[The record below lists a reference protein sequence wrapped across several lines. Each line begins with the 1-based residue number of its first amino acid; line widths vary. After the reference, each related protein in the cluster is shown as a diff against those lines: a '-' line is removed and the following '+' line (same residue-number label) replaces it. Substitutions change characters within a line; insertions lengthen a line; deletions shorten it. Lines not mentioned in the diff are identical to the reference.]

1 MPSHV
6 ALALGVIVTVSAETA
21 PPPLPFADWSWTA
34 KVGTQ
39 PAANLTMGPFRV
51 TLEMTT
57 LDEVRAAV
65 GGEIH
70 GRGDAAGGLRWLCYR
85 LDGRS
90 THQRL
95 WLQSGGETPGRARL
109 ITGITATLM
118 PERADPRATRD
129 CPPIPVTLLP
139 VSFDNGVWLG
149 TPEATVVAKF
159 GAPPGTLGS
168 WSGYRYSRKGDG
180 SCQPGGFDV
189 LNSLQWQ
196 SSRGVIDTLNAVQ
209 ASRC

>member
-1 MPSHV
+1 M
-6 ALALGVIVTVSAETA
+6 TVSAA
-21 PPPLPFADWSWTA
+21 NPPPTLPFSDWSWTA
-34 KVGTQ
+34 EVGTQ
-39 PAANLTMGPFRV
+39 PAANLTMGQFRIA
-51 TLEMTT
+51 LEMTT
-57 LDEVRAAV
+57 LDEVRVAV

-70 GRGDAAGGLRWLCYR
+70 VQGDAADGGVRWLCYR

-95 WLQSGGETPGRARL
+95 WLRSGGETAGRQRL
-109 ITGITATLM
+109 VTEITALVL
-118 PERADPRATRD
+118 PPRADPRATRD
-129 CPPIPVTLLP
+129 CPAIPVTLLP
-139 VSFDNGVWLG
+139 VSFDNGLWLG
-149 TPEATVVAKF
+149 TPVATVMAKF

-180 SCQPGGFDV
+180 SCKPGGFDV

-196 SSRGVIDTLNAVQ
+196 STRGVIDTLNAGQ